1 MRKNL
6 KKALSL
12 AAASVMAISLF
23 AGCGGTDSSSESS
36 SSSAETGS
44 ESASMSEESSAAS
57 SESASTSEESASTSS
72 TSETSEYPEIDLNN
86 TTVYGDVGPDG
97 SVPGGLDDVMLTEEE
112 KEQVREGN
120 YKVAI
125 CYHQLDNQVNQSKL
139 QACQAVLEDLN
150 IEVVCVTDAQSDAVQ
165 EVDQLETALALE
177 PDLLI
182 SMPYDVEVTKAA
194 YQQYIDA
201 GIPIVFMENA
211 HADFVP
217 GEDYVCVTNS
227 DSYGNGMY
235 AAHFLAQAIG
245 YEGTV
250 AMVYYDADFFTTNER
265 DRAFRET
272 MAEYYP
278 DIEIVAE
285 AGFTSI
291 DVVGTVAD
299 GLFAQ
304 YPDVDG
310 VYASWDIPAADVITS
325 ARAIGRDDL
334 KVTGVDL
341 GDDSAYMIANQDMY
355 YGTGCPKATE
365 TGEIEGYA
373 IACALLGKEIP
384 TYLCSSSQPV
394 CYDNVLEAYNICF
407 NIDAPAEIA
416 EAWESHQQ

>member
-6 KKALSL
+6 KKVLSL
-12 AAASVMAISLF
+12 AAASVMAVGLL
-23 AGCGGTDSSSESS
+23 AGCSMDSDSASESS
-36 SSSAETGS
+36 SASTSTQSST
-44 ESASMSEESSAAS
+44 SEESSAAES
-57 SESASTSEESASTSS
+57 KSASTSEESTSS
-72 TSETSEYPEIDLNN
+72 SSESETGEYPEIDLNN

-97 SVPGGLDDVMLTEEE
+97 STPGGLEDVMLTDEE

-139 QACQAVLEDLN
+139 KACQDVLEDLN
-150 IEVVCVTDAQSDAVQ
+150 VEVVCVTDAQSDAVQ
-165 EVDQLETALALE
+165 EVDQLETALTLD
-177 PDLLI
+177 PDVLL

-194 YQQYIDA
+194 YQSYIDA

-217 GEDYVCVTNS
+217 GEDYTCVINS

-272 MAEYYP
+272 MAKYYP

-341 GDDSAYMIANQDMY
+341 GDDSAYKIANQDMY

-373 IACALLGKEIP
+373 IACALLGKEVP

-394 CYDNVLEAYNICF
+394 CYENVLDAYNICF
-407 NIDAPAEIA
+407 GIDAPAEVA
-416 EAWESHQQ
+416 EAWESHQ